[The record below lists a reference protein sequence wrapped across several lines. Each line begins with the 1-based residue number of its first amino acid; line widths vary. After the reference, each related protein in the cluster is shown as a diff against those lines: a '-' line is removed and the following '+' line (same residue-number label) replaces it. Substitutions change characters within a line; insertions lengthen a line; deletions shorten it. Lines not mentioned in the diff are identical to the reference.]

1 MRNLTRISLALTGS
15 AALAL
20 IAVVPAN
27 AADTLTV
34 SITGGSLAIT
44 TGDNGLALGA
54 VVPGAPSTGTLT
66 GVTATDS
73 RAGVEGWVAQAT
85 VGAFESSTADTV
97 ATTSM
102 STAALT
108 YTATVPAVTGTVTA
122 TNAAAVELSGTA
134 VSVVTADAVSGVN
147 TATWDAGLSVAIPAQ
162 ALAGTYTA
170 VLTHSIL

>member
-1 MRNLTRISLALTGS
+1 
-15 AALAL
+15 
-20 IAVVPAN
+20 
-27 AADTLTV
+27 
-34 SITGGSLAIT
+34 
-44 TGDNGLALGA
+44 
-54 VVPGAPSTGTLT
+54 
-66 GVTATDS
+66 
-73 RAGVEGWVAQAT
+73 
-85 VGAFESSTADTV
+85 
-97 ATTSM
+97 M